1 MLPQFAFW
9 RAFFISVIV
18 SDSSPSC
25 YCYYCCYRKES
36 ISLLIL
42 SLVAGAQE
50 LLVLLLPLTMT
61 NSKPCLDDKDI
72 FALVVNLVVFV
83 CVYRK
88 SILLTHIFV
97 TIYFVVKQ
105 HTHHMNECSV
115 YQGTSQWC
123 RLFHCFLLAILPILA
138 VVQPL

>member
-1 MLPQFAFW
+1 MCAIVRLIVIVTCYLTIGSAVNIANGKSSCPEMLPQFAFW

-18 SDSSPSC
+18 SDSSPSYC
-25 YCYYCCYRKES
+25 CYYCCYRKES

-97 TIYFVVKQ
+97 TIF
-105 HTHHMNECSV
+105 C
-115 YQGTSQWC
+115 C
-123 RLFHCFLLAILPILA
+123 
-138 VVQPL
+138 